1 MTSCNWRPERQLL
14 LLSPGA
20 ATNAVPAASA
30 AAAAADAA
38 SLVDLPHSFFETLRT
53 KLPPNGDQQET
64 IFPKAYGPR
73 PRDVTVLSREGG
85 VMAEEAPP
93 RARSSWNGIVLFFA

>member
-1 MTSCNWRPERQLL
+1 MKIGCSGLERLLL
-14 LLSPGA
+14 LLSAGA
-20 ATNAVPAASA
+20 AINAAPAASS

-38 SLVDLPHSFFETLRT
+38 SLVDLPHSFFETLHT
-53 KLPPNGDQQET
+53 KLPPNGHQQEKN
-64 IFPKAYGPR
+64 FPKTDGPG
-73 PRDVTVLSREGG
+73 PRDVTASSREGG